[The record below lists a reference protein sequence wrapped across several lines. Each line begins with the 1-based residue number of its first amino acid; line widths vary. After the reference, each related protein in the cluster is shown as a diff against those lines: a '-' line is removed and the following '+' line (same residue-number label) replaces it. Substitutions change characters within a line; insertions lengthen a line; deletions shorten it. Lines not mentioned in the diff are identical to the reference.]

1 MNSMKILNILKKE
14 ILENFRDKKAMFLMT
29 LFPMLLITILG
40 TVFSGNFASTINIPE
55 INVMYSI
62 NKDVKIDKNF
72 KDFTKEIQKNMKVN
86 FKETKEEK
94 DALEKISNGKA
105 DVYIKIPNDK
115 KIYIYENNVR
125 AFNSQ
130 LVSTLLDTFVDKVNM
145 TKEVS
150 SKNPMALSK
159 IKVDNSPNFV
169 NTKTID
175 GKNSPR
181 GIDYYA
187 VTMLTMTILYGT
199 AVGAMSIASEIKRRT
214 YKRLICSNTS
224 PLKILFSKILASF
237 LVIAFQ
243 SFLIY
248 LFSKYILGT
257 NWGNNKLALI
267 SVVASLIF
275 MAVSAGVCIAN
286 TIKNEG
292 VMSIIIYMFV
302 PVLTFLG
309 GGYIPLDTIGSKM
322 LNSASNISP
331 LKWSNDAIFKIIFG
345 NDLSIF
351 GTTMLINLGAGVLF
365 LLIAILFPRK
375 DVV

>member
-1 MNSMKILNILKKE
+1 MKILNILKKE
-14 ILENFRDKKAMFLMT
+14 ILENLRDKKSMLLMT

-72 KDFTKEIQKNMKVN
+72 RDFTKEIEKTMKVN
-86 FKETKEEK
+86 FKETKDEK
-94 DALEKISNGKA
+94 NALEKISNGKT

-115 KIYIYENNVR
+115 KIYIYENNLR

-130 LVSTLLDTFVDKVNM
+130 LVSTLLDAFVDKVNM
-145 TKEVS
+145 TKEVA

-159 IKVDNSPNFV
+159 IKVNTSPNFI

-175 GKNSPR
+175 GKDCPR

-214 YKRLICSNTS
+214 YRRLICSNTS

-267 SVVASLIF
+267 SVIASLIF

-286 TIKNEG
+286 TVKNEG

-309 GGYIPLDTIGSKM
+309 GGYVPLEPIGSKM
-322 LNSASNISP
+322 LNSISNISP

-345 NDLSIF
+345 NNLSIF
-351 GTTMLINLGAGVLF
+351 GTTILINIGAGVLF
-365 LLIAILFPRK
+365 LLIAMLFPRK

>member
-1 MNSMKILNILKKE
+1 MKILNILKKE

-292 VMSIIIYMFV
+292 VMAIIIYMFV

-322 LNSASNISP
+322 LNSVSNISP

-365 LLIAILFPRK
+365 LLIAMLFPRK

>member
-1 MNSMKILNILKKE
+1 MKILNILKKE

-62 NKDVKIDKNF
+62 NKNVKIDKNF

-322 LNSASNISP
+322 LNSVSNISP

-365 LLIAILFPRK
+365 LLIAMLFPRR

>member
-1 MNSMKILNILKKE
+1 MKILNILKKE

-86 FKETKEEK
+86 FKEAKEEK

-248 LFSKYILGT
+248 LFSKYILET
-257 NWGNNKLALI
+257 NWGNNKSALI

-286 TIKNEG
+286 TVKNEG

-322 LNSASNISP
+322 LNSVSNISP

>member
-1 MNSMKILNILKKE
+1 MKILNILKKE

-86 FKETKEEK
+86 FKEAKEEK

-105 DVYIKIPNDK
+105 DAYIKIPNDK

-286 TIKNEG
+286 TVKNEG

-309 GGYIPLDTIGSKM
+309 GGYIPLNTIGSKM
-322 LNSASNISP
+322 LNSVSNISP

-351 GTTMLINLGAGVLF
+351 RTTMLINLGAGVLF

>member
-1 MNSMKILNILKKE
+1 MKILNILKKE
-14 ILENFRDKKAMFLMT
+14 ILENLRDKKSMLLMT

-72 KDFTKEIQKNMKVN
+72 KDFTKEIEKTMKVN
-86 FKETKEEK
+86 FKETKDEK
-94 DALEKISNGKA
+94 DALEKISNGKT

-115 KIYIYENNVR
+115 KIYIYENNLR

-130 LVSTLLDTFVDKVNM
+130 LVSTLLDAFVDKVNM
-145 TKEVS
+145 TKEVA

-159 IKVDNSPNFV
+159 IKVNTSPNFV

-175 GKNSPR
+175 GKDSPR

-257 NWGNNKLALI
+257 NWGNNKLALV

-302 PVLTFLG
+302 PILTFLG
-309 GGYIPLDTIGSKM
+309 GGYVPLEPIGSKM
-322 LNSASNISP
+322 LNSVSNISP

-345 NDLSIF
+345 NNLSIF
-351 GTTMLINLGAGVLF
+351 GITMLINIGAGVLF

-375 DVV
+375 DVI

>member
-1 MNSMKILNILKKE
+1 MKILNILKKE

-55 INVMYSI
+55 INVMCSI

>member
-1 MNSMKILNILKKE
+1 MKILNILKKE
-14 ILENFRDKKAMFLMT
+14 ILQNLRDKKSMLLMT

-72 KDFTKEIQKNMKVN
+72 KDFTKEIEKTMKVN
-86 FKETKEEK
+86 FKETKDEK
-94 DALEKISNGKA
+94 DALEKISNGKT

-115 KIYIYENNVR
+115 KIYIYENNLR

-130 LVSTLLDTFVDKVNM
+130 LVSTLLDAFVDKVNM
-145 TKEVS
+145 TKEVA

-159 IKVDNSPNFV
+159 IKVNTSPNFV

-175 GKNSPR
+175 GKDSPR
-181 GIDYYA
+181 GIEYYA

-257 NWGNNKLALI
+257 NWGNNKLALV

-302 PVLTFLG
+302 PILTFLG
-309 GGYIPLDTIGSKM
+309 GGYVPLEPIGSKM
-322 LNSASNISP
+322 LNSVSNISP

-345 NDLSIF
+345 NNLSIF
-351 GTTMLINLGAGVLF
+351 GITMLINIGAGVLF

-375 DVV
+375 DVI